1 MKKSDELRA
10 AKTEKIEAQKTM
22 LEVRK
27 ASETKEFSTEERS
40 KFNTLTSEI
49 EDLDNQIR
57 NAVADEAAEL
67 RIASL
72 SGESLG
78 TSEKREQQKMVA
90 SYSLHKALRSQLPNG
105 NLEGVELE
113 YHQEMLKEARNA
125 GVAIEGIAVPNGANK
140 EKRAAGQTVSQDSGN
155 YGANLVDT
163 NYGGIIDALRPMPVA
178 ERLGARY
185 MRGLT
190 GDIKMVTNGGGIA
203 ATWETEIAT
212 VSPSKTAYGTKTMSP
227 KRLSA
232 TVPISLQNIL
242 QSTPDLEALTA
253 ADIKKITEIAI
264 DTAVINGSGA
274 SGQPEGILNN
284 SDVYVLTGAT
294 NGIAPTWAQLVEM
307 ETAVLAANA
316 GGANMNYLITPGLKG
331 FLKQTTHAG
340 SGNWNYL
347 MAADGTINSYA
358 ATANTMVPGNL
369 TKGSGTNLHAA
380 IFGDFSNVL
389 IGEWGFYDMVVDN
402 ITQKKAGLIEITVNQ
417 FLDILI
423 RQGAGFAVSKDFI
436 V

>member
-10 AKTEKIEAQKTM
+10 SKTSKIEAQRTM
-22 LEVRK
+22 LDAVK
-27 ASETKEFSTEERS
+27 VSATKEFTPEQRTA
-40 KFNTLTSEI
+40 FDGITSEI
-49 EDLDNQIR
+49 EAFDAQIR
-57 NAVADEAAEL
+57 DAVNIEVAEA

-72 SGESLG
+72 SGASVS
-78 TSEKREQQKMVA
+78 TSDKKEQREMVKN
-90 SYSLHKALRSQLPNG
+90 YSLHKALRSQLPNG
-105 NLEGVELE
+105 KLDGIELE

-125 GVAIEGIAVPNGANK
+125 GVSIEGLAVPNGANK
-140 EKRAAGQTVSQDSGN
+140 QTRAAGQTVSQDAGA
-155 YGANLVDT
+155 YGANLVNTD
-163 NYGGIIDALRPMPVA
+163 YKGIIDALRPTPVA
-178 ERLGARY
+178 EQLGAVY

-190 GDIKMVTNGGGIA
+190 GDVKFVTNGGGIA

-212 VSPSKTAYGTKTMSP
+212 TAASKTAYGTKTMSP

-242 QSTPDLEALTA
+242 QSTPGLEALTA
-253 ADIKKITEIAI
+253 ADIKRVTEIAI
-264 DTAVINGSGA
+264 DLAVINGAGSG
-274 SGQPEGILNN
+274 GVPEGILNN
-284 SDVYVLTGAT
+284 SDIYTLVGAT
-294 NGIAPTWAQLVEM
+294 NGIAPTWAQLVKM
-307 ETAVLAANA
+307 ETEVLAANA
-316 GGANMNYLITPGLKG
+316 GGSNMSYLITPGLKG
-331 FLKQTTHAG
+331 FLKQTAHAG

-347 MAADGTINSYA
+347 MAADGTINGYNA
-358 ATANTMVPGNL
+358 VANTMVPSNIA
-369 TKGSGTNLHAA
+369 KGSGTNLHAA
-380 IFGDFSNVL
+380 VFGDFSNVL